1 MPVGSAPGCEAL
13 TAERDR
19 LSAAAVIAARRQL
32 SPRPMPWR
40 LRSLRVCASTEVE
53 LSQWLQL
60 RGHITQ
66 GDGLRAVLADRQR
79 FGHGQ
84 RGRPW
89 SAPIG
94 GVWLSASLPW
104 PAGGQDQ
111 ASLSLAVVV
120 GLALELEALNLR
132 VRIKW
137 PNDLLVAERKI
148 AGVLPRLRLR
158 AGQVVGA
165 RVGIG
170 LNGCNRVPVGAIN
183 LVDALA
189 LAGGQPRRI
198 SSAALAARTLR
209 ALEWAVQAAATG
221 EAVRQAAEARLL
233 PGATPVLEAGE
244 LWQPIGLDRDGALR
258 VCAQGRERRLLRS
271 F

>member
-32 SPRPMPWR
+32 SPGPMPWR
-40 LRSLRVCASTEVE
+40 LRSLRVCASTEVV
-53 LSQWLQL
+53 LNQWLQQSGSKA
-60 RGHITQ
+60 RT
-66 GDGLRAVLADRQR
+66 DGLRAVLAHQQR

-84 RGRPW
+84 RGRAW

-104 PAGGQDQ
+104 PAGGQDP

-120 GLALELEALNLR
+120 GLARELEALNLR
-132 VRIKW
+132 VRLKW
-137 PNDLLVAERKI
+137 PNDLLIAERKI
-148 AGVLPRLRLR
+148 AGVLPRLQLR
-158 AGQVVGA
+158 GGKVVGA

-170 LNGCNRVPVGAIN
+170 LNGGNRVPAGAIN
-183 LVDALA
+183 LAEALA
-189 LAGGQPRRI
+189 LAGGPPRRI
-198 SSAALAARTLR
+198 SIAALAARTLR
-209 ALEWAVQAAATG
+209 ALEWAVQAAERG

-233 PGATPVLEAGE
+233 PGAAPVLEAGE
-244 LWQPIGLDRDGALR
+244 LWQPVGLDRDGALR
-258 VCAQGRERRLLRS
+258 VYAQGRERRLVRS